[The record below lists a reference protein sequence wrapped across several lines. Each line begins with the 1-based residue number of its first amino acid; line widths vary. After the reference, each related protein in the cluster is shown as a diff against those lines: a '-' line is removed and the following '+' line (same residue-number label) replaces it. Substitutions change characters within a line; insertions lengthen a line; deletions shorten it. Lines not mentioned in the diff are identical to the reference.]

1 MDKILVVDDDQNIL
15 KVLKMRLEAKGY
27 QVLTE
32 SNAED
37 ALKTAENEI
46 FDLALV
52 DLKLEGKSGIEL
64 MEDLQKVNPLM
75 PIIILT
81 AFGTVKT
88 AVEAMKKGAH
98 SYLTK
103 PYAED
108 ELLLQIRN
116 CLEKSRLLKEVRRL
130 KDMVTEKFGNENII
144 AKSEKMKEVFEQVTL
159 AAETESIVFISGE
172 SGTGKELIA
181 KHLHVASARRE
192 GPFVPVNCAA
202 IPDTLIESE
211 IFGYE
216 KGAFTGASRSRRG
229 LFSQANGGTLFLD
242 EISEMSSQMQAK
254 LLRVIEEGIFHPLGG
269 EKTVKADCRMIAASN
284 KNLEEEV
291 KNGRFRDD
299 LFYRINVIRIAL
311 PPLRE
316 RKEDIPVLA
325 KHFLKTCSAEMKK
338 EVVGLSAPA
347 LQKLMRHSW
356 PGNVRELRNA
366 IERAIAMTRQNVI
379 TEDLIFHTQ
388 ENGEEGFKSL
398 KEARMD
404 FEKSY
409 LINLVELT
417 EGNVSQA
424 AKLAGKYRADLYEL
438 LRKYHIDPEDYRS
451 K

>member
-1 MDKILVVDDDQNIL
+1 MDKILVVDDDQSIL

-27 QVLTE
+27 QVLTK

-37 ALKTAENEI
+37 ALKTAKSDT

-52 DLKLEGKSGIEL
+52 DLKLQGKNGIEL
-64 MEDLQKVNPLM
+64 MEDLQKINPLM

-88 AVEAMKKGAH
+88 AVEAMKKGAQ

-103 PYAED
+103 PYADD

-130 KDMVTEKFGNENII
+130 KDMVIEKFGNENIV
-144 AKSEKMKEVFEQVTL
+144 AKSEKMKEVLEQVTL
-159 AAETESIVFISGE
+159 AAETDSIVFISGE

-181 KHLHVASARRE
+181 KHLHVASSRRE

-211 IFGYE
+211 LFGYE
-216 KGAFTGASRSRRG
+216 RGAFTGASRKRRG
-229 LFSQANGGTLFLD
+229 LFTQANGGTVFLD

-254 LLRVIEEGIFHPLGG
+254 LLRVIEEGMFQPLGG

-291 KNGRFRDD
+291 KSGRFRDD

-325 KHFLKTCSAEMKK
+325 KHFLGKCSAEMKK
-338 EVVGLSAPA
+338 EIIGFSPPA
-347 LQKLMRHSW
+347 LQKLMWHSW
-356 PGNVRELRNA
+356 PGNVRELRNT
-366 IERAIAMTRQNVI
+366 IERAVAMTRQNVI
-379 TEDLIFHTQ
+379 TEELILHAQ
-388 ENGEEGFKSL
+388 DNGEEGFKSL

-404 FEKSY
+404 FERSY
-409 LINLVELT
+409 LVKLVELT

-438 LRKYHIDPEDYRS
+438 LRKHHIDPEDFRN